1 MLRSSLY
8 LLYFTMPQKI
18 SYTILTP
25 RTGFVAYFTELND
38 IKSTIFFTDFAV
50 LEAEEETKE
59 LPISPGTLW
68 VVRFLARTLWVVLAV
83 TVFSLPAHP
92 PKGGRLL

>member
-8 LLYFTMPQKI
+8 LLDFTMPQKI

-38 IKSTIFFTDFAV
+38 IKSTTFFTDFAV
-50 LEAEEETKE
+50 LKAERRNQRVADQ
-59 LPISPGTLW
+59 SRDTLGCP
-68 VVRFLARTLWVVLAV
+68 F
-83 TVFSLPAHP
+83 FGKNSL
-92 PKGGRLL
+92 GRSCSNCIFFGHGV